1 MSERKSMSKKI
12 VVVSLGALWLVAA
25 ASCVKVP
32 SSKNENES
40 GQSKMMNDTF
50 AGKNKC
56 NPENHDRPFI
66 VEWDATDMSSFES
79 YAANDMVMVQYEGCK
94 MTVIDSCRDDSVR
107 GSLGS
112 YKAVEWTSGSLE
124 SIDIADE
131 NELYAKLPLGEA
143 TLGGRVRS
151 GEKFKM
157 EYYVAGTR
165 TATRNKVYS
174 ADLAEKDGCEDV
186 THFVYAYNLGAFA
199 LGSVQSLEASAGGSI
214 YGFGAGGNKSTTRK
228 ADKKGG
234 DLQKCQSDSA
244 KEIDGCKVPVR
255 LTLRPVT
262 AGENPKQEADR
273 APDTDASLNAAAQ
286 IEMKIDA
293 STKAGQL
300 LKAAQERLNA
310 KDGKACLAELD
321 KHDKL
326 EPKNQSTDPKSP
338 YVYMRGQCLMLSGKC
353 DAGKVLVRKYFENNN
368 STGMGPDQIDRSVGG
383 FVSMWCQGA
392 LEPRDAVKKAFYEL
406 TMGMASKKPAKE
418 CSDNYATVRKLG
430 PTLKLN
436 EDDDDDKQIMDQLK
450 NSYYYAASCLMKAGD
465 CAGAWKIYSSGYPMD
480 TLANVKEQA
489 TKDTIIKG
497 GFEGSFQK
505 CKDKV

>member
-1 MSERKSMSKKI
+1 MSKKI
-12 VVVSLGALWLVAA
+12 VTVSLGALWLVAA

-66 VEWDATDMSSFES
+66 IEWDATDMSSFES

-94 MTVIDSCRDDSVR
+94 LTVIDSCRDDSVR

-300 LKAAQERLNA
+300 LEAARERSNA
-310 KDGKACLAELD
+310 RDGKACLAELD
-321 KHDKL
+321 KYDKL
-326 EPKNQSTDPKSP
+326 EPKKQSTDPKSGWA
-338 YVYMRGQCLMLSGKC
+338 YLRGQCLMQAGKC
-353 DAGKVLVRKYFENNN
+353 DAGKQLSRKHWEVHGG
-368 STGMGPDQIDRSVGG
+368 TQMGPEQIDRTVDAFAG
-383 FVSMWCQGA
+383 MHCQGKMA
-392 LEPRDAVKKAFYEL
+392 PRDEMLRALMDLQNGAYQTKKEPSFCMDAY
-406 TMGMASKKPAKE
+406 K
-418 CSDNYATVRKLG
+418 TVRKLNG
-430 PTLKLN
+430 KVEPRDD
-436 EDDDDDKQIMDQLK
+436 EDTQIRDAPKMV
-450 NSYYYAASCLMKAGD
+450 YHTAANCLGRAGD
-465 CAGAWKIYSSGYPMD
+465 CAGAYKVFVEAYPIEN
-480 TLANVKEQA
+480 LANVKDQA
-489 TKDTIIKG
+489 TKDTIIKS
-497 GFEGSFQK
+497 GFESMVQK

>member
-1 MSERKSMSKKI
+1 MSKKI
-12 VVVSLGALWLVAA
+12 VTVSLCALWLVAA

-66 VEWDATDMSSFES
+66 IEWDATDMSSFES

-94 MTVIDSCRDDSVR
+94 LTVIDSCRDDSVR

-286 IEMKIDA
+286 IEMKIEA
-293 STKAGQL
+293 TGKAGQL
-300 LKAAQERLNA
+300 LEAARERLNA

-321 KHDKL
+321 KYDKI
-326 EPKNQSTDPKSP
+326 EPKKQSTDPKSGMP
-338 YVYMRGQCLMLSGKC
+338 SLTRGQCLMIAGKC
-353 DAGKVLVRKYFENNN
+353 EPGKVMVRKWMENNN
-368 STGMGPDQIDRSVGG
+368 STGMGSDQIDQVVSSY
-383 FVSMWCQGA
+383 VSMWCQGA
-392 LEPRDAVKKAFYEL
+392 LPPRDAVKKAFYEL
-406 TMGMASKKPAKE
+406 TMGMASKKSPKE
-418 CSDNYATVRKLG
+418 CQDNYATVRKLG

-436 EDDDDDKQIMDQLK
+436 EDEDDDKMILDQLK
-450 NSYYYAASCLMKAGD
+450 NSYYYAGSCLVKAGD
-465 CAGAWKIYSSGYPMD
+465 CGAAWKAFTSGYPVEN
-480 TLANVKEQA
+480 LANVKDQA
-489 TKDTIIKG
+489 TKDSIIKSN
-497 GFEGSFQK
+497 FESSFAK